1 MSIEGKYGTVITE
14 FGSIGQD
21 EPVFLLRA
29 RDALAVKTI
38 SDYWIRAID
47 AGCSQGFQDSLSGV
61 METFLAWQE
70 ENETKVPD

>member
-1 MSIEGKYGTVITE
+1 MSAESKYGNVVTE

-29 RDALAVKTI
+29 RDALAVKTV
-38 SDYWIRAID
+38 SDYWVRAVD
-47 AGCSQGFQDSLSGV
+47 AGCSDAFQDSLSDV